1 MTEGRQAATG
11 RAGSIAVSA
20 IGVLAVAVTAAATIL
35 LTTPREHPRASGV
48 AAHHAPRTPR
58 PPLATVLAAT
68 PDSYL
73 GVYERGVPRSYSA
86 VDVFARA
93 IGRQPNLVL
102 SFGGWNDPFQL
113 GFAEQARSRHAVPF
127 IQMEPFGVGLAAIAA
142 GRSDPYLVAYAHAVA
157 DYRYPVVIGFGH
169 EMNGPWYPWGWTKVS
184 PAVWV
189 AAWRHVVTVFRR
201 AGASN
206 VTWIWTANVEGP
218 GDGPLRAYWPGRSYV
233 DWIGITGYL
242 FFRLDT
248 FAGTYGPTIAAVRR
262 LSSRPILIS
271 EAAAGQV
278 AGQAAKIPGLFSL
291 VRKDHLLG
299 FVWFDAAQKSGIYH
313 QDWRLEDHPAAI
325 AAFRRQLARTSD
337 RLRSPARPG

>member
-1 MTEGRQAATG
+1 MTAGRRATI
-11 RAGSIAVSA
+11 RPGSVAVSVV
-20 IGVLAVAVTAAATIL
+20 GVVAVAATAAATIL
-35 LTTPREHPRASGV
+35 LTAPRGHSGASSGP
-48 AAHHAPRTPR
+48 AHHAPRTLR
-58 PPLATVLAAT
+58 APLATRLRAT
-68 PDSYL
+68 ADSYL

-102 SFGGWNDPFQL
+102 SFSGWNDPFQVP
-113 GFAEQARSRHAVPF
+113 FADQARSHDAIPF
-127 IQMEPFGVGLAAIAA
+127 IQMEPRGVGLAAIAA
-142 GRSDPYLVAYAHAVA
+142 GRSDGYLISYARAVA

-201 AGASN
+201 AGALN

-218 GDGPLRAYWPGRSYV
+218 GDGPLRAYWPGRRYV

-242 FFRLDT
+242 YFRLDT
-248 FAGTYGPTIAAVRR
+248 FAGTYGPTITAVRR
-262 LSSRPILIS
+262 FTHRPILIS

-325 AAFRRQLARTSD
+325 SAFRRQLTRTSD
-337 RLRSPARPG
+337 LLRSPAGPG